1 MKEYWTLKNIKI
13 KDEQTDKKTD
23 SGFFLK
29 IEAQKSISEINGMKA
44 EMQKYTEMCIIK
56 TAAAAKLNTTET
68 QKGRQKKIEK
78 RN

>member
-44 EMQKYTEMCIIK
+44 EMQKYTDMCIIK
-56 TAAAAKLNTTET
+56 TVAAAKLNTTKT